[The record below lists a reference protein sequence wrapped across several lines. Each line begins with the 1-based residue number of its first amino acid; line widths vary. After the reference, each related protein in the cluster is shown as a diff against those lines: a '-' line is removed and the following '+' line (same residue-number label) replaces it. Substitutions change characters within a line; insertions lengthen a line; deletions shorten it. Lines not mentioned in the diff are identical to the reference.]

1 MNARYFQSL
10 HPAVAMAYFAA
21 VLLLTLTCMHPVM
34 SVLSLLGA
42 ACFSLSLRGG
52 KAVAG
57 TLRFVLPMMALI
69 AAANPLFNHR
79 GVTMLF
85 MLFDQWITLEAVCYG
100 LVSACQLAAVVMW
113 FTCYQE
119 VMTSDKFLFLFG
131 QAAPAASLL
140 ITLTLRLIPQL
151 KLQQKQIS
159 QTQEMLRGKPKRLT
173 GKINTAVRNLSI
185 LLTWSMENAVET
197 ADSMKARGFGMRRR
211 TTFHLFRFDSRD
223 ARCLSVIAAFGGAV
237 LIARLY
243 GFGAVEYYPRMT
255 PWLLG
260 AGSIAQMAAAAAL
273 VFLPSILEGKEK
285 LRWHYYGLRT

>member
-1 MNARYFQSL
+1 MRYFDSL
-10 HPAVAMAYFAA
+10 HPAVAMLYF
-21 VLLLTLTCMHPVM
+21 VLVLVLTLSCMHPALALF
-34 SVLSLLGA
+34 SFLGA
-42 ACFSLSLRGG
+42 LLFSWKLRGG

-57 TLRFVLPMMALI
+57 TLKFVLPMMALI

-119 VMTSDKFLFLFG
+119 IMTSDKFLFLFG

-151 KLQQKQIS
+151 KQQLKQIS
-159 QTQEMLRGKPKRLT
+159 QTQEMLKGKPKRLT
-173 GKINTAVRNLSI
+173 EKIHTAIRNLSI

-197 ADSMKARGFGMRRR
+197 ADSMKARGFGTKRR

-223 ARCLSVIAAFGGAV
+223 ARCLGVVAVLGGAA
-237 LIARLY
+237 LIARMY
-243 GFGAVEYYPRMT
+243 GYGAVEYYPRMT
-255 PWLLG
+255 SFILG
-260 AGSIAQMAAAAAL
+260 AGSALQLAAAAGL
-273 VFLPSILEGKEK
+273 MFLPCALEYGEGI
-285 LRWHYYGLRT
+285 RWRYYSLKM